1 MVIHYWGRTRTSG
14 RFKLVREGERNMANR
29 SDSTALE
36 NGITS
41 EEAAQER
48 PKPKYPGLRVTCNG
62 NHLVGYHTECRVA
75 DGGIFYPITPSTE
88 LGETYQQSYAE
99 GGLNVWGE
107 QKLAVECEGE
117 HAAQGGAI
125 AYSVTG
131 RRVANFTSGQGIV
144 YAIEQYYHAP
154 GKLSTLVVEVG
165 DARGVCVAE
174 PPQMALRGL
183 AQGLE
188 CALVVEANAPARRSA
203 TAARA
208 AAARSAASALS
219 AR

>member
-1 MVIHYWGRTRTSG
+1 
-14 RFKLVREGERNMANR
+14 MASR

-36 NGITS
+36 NGVTS
-41 EEAAQER
+41 EAPSRER
-48 PKPKYPGLRVTCNG
+48 PKPKYPGIRVTCNG

-75 DGGIFYPITPSTE
+75 NGGIFYPITPSTE

-107 QKLAVECEGE
+107 QKMAVECEGE

-165 DARGVCVAE
+165 ARADEARPQRALRTRRYLRGARHRLDHAHGARG
-174 PPQMALRGL
+174 
-183 AQGLE
+183 
-188 CALVVEANAPARRSA
+188 PASRRPGPDPA
-203 TAARA
+203 
-208 AAARSAASALS
+208 
-219 AR
+219 